1 MGRNYTRIYGT
12 FIFLEIFSCIPL
24 KLEKAYNRVNKEVF
38 DVDEV
43 FGELEYD
50 AEYDAKSVTLETTP
64 FQVSENTLV
73 MMDEAVKNMKSGTVS
88 EVIDLSVFGE
98 R

>member
-1 MGRNYTRIYGT
+1 M
-12 FIFLEIFSCIPL
+12 
-24 KLEKAYNRVNKEVF
+24 
-38 DVDEV
+38 DEV

-88 EVIDLSVFGE
+88 EVIDLSEKEIRNAQYMAKLDRSFDQLYTGKGQE
-98 R
+98 HELIED

>member
-1 MGRNYTRIYGT
+1 M
-12 FIFLEIFSCIPL
+12 
-24 KLEKAYNRVNKEVF
+24 
-38 DVDEV
+38 DEV
-43 FGELEYD
+43 FGELE
-50 AEYDAKSVTLETTP
+50 TLETTP